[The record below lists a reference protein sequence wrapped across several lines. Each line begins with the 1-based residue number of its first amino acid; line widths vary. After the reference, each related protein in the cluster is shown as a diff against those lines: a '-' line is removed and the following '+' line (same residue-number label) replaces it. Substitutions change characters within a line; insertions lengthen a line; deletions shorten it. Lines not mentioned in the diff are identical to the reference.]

1 MDEPSSAKALVSKR
15 AWERRRS
22 RGDYFRHSD
31 AAALDL
37 AHNSQQAFIAS
48 VRRRGPFAHFQSAKM
63 TVVIVQAAE
72 LQPQV
77 ANRAPQFN
85 NLCTVALLDAGA
97 IQAGI
102 HVAKDSQAAAAPLL
116 YLFFVF
122 GQNGDAYLR
131 ELLGDFADPPRIRA
145 HGGVGEGHGCHAP
158 AARRALCASGL

>member
-22 RGDYFRHSD
+22 CCDHFWHTH

-37 AHNSQQAFIAS
+37 AHHFEQAFIAS
-48 VRRRGPFAHFQSAKM
+48 VRRRGPFAHFQSAKV

-85 NLCTVALLDAGA
+85 NLCTVTLLDAGA
-97 IQAGI
+97 IHAGI
-102 HVAKDSQAAAAPLL
+102 HVEKDSQAAAAPLPHL
-116 YLFFVF
+116 LLVF
-122 GQNGDAYLR
+122 GQNGNAHLR
-131 ELLGDFADPPRIRA
+131 ELIGYFTDTPCICA
-145 HGGVGEGHGCHAP
+145 HRWISEKYVSGAAAAGH
-158 AARRALCASGL
+158 

>member
-48 VRRRGPFAHFQSAKM
+48 VRRRGPFAHFQSAKV

-85 NLCTVALLDAGA
+85 NLCTVALLDASP
-97 IQAGI
+97 I
-102 HVAKDSQAAAAPLL
+102 HARIYVEEDSDAAPAALPHLL
-116 YLFFVF
+116 LVF
-122 GQNGDAYLR
+122 GQHGNAH
-131 ELLGDFADPPRIRA
+131 LL
-145 HGGVGEGHGCHAP
+145 
-158 AARRALCASGL
+158 

>member
-97 IQAGI
+97 IHAGI
-102 HVAKDSQAAAAPLL
+102 HVEKDSQAAAAPLL

-122 GQNGDAYLR
+122 GQNGDAHLR
-131 ELLGDFADPPRIRA
+131 ELLGYFTDTPCICA
-145 HGGVGEGHGCHAP
+145 HRWISEKYVSGAAAAGH
-158 AARRALCASGL
+158 